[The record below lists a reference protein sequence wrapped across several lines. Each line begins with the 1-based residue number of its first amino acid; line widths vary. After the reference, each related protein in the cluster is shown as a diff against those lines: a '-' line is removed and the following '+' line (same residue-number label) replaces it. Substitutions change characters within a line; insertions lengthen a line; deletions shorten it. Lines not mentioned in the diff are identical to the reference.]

1 VEPIPTQPRS
11 SGGDCTG
18 QPLVAQ
24 VAVAAPVSGGDGIYD
39 YRVSPELSGKV
50 AVGSRLA
57 VPLHGRLVEGY
68 CVGLRL
74 GTDVPLDRLKDVAAV
89 LDDRP
94 VYPPASLELARWT
107 ARRYLCQPGE
117 VLQAAIPA
125 PRRLSRRRPGLQE
138 AEERVGRGG
147 PSPGADPQG
156 GVSPVRLTA
165 GQRAALDP
173 LLRAVKEAADGSPGR
188 GAVFVL
194 HGVTGSGKTE
204 VFLRATA
211 EALARGRQVLLLVP
225 EVALVHQTVARV
237 RAHVGSVRVAIA
249 HSYLAGEERRS
260 YWGQVVAGEADVV
273 VGARSAVFA
282 PLARLGLIVMDEE
295 HEDAYKQEERAP
307 RYHAREV
314 AAHRAEREGAVLVLS
329 SATPSLETYRRAL
342 EGRWTLLTL
351 PERVGGRPL
360 PPVEVVDMRVELAAG
375 NRGVFSRRLREA
387 LAETLADGRQVILFL
402 NRRGHSTFVLCRDCG
417 WVARCPACD
426 VSLTYHHPHPSLI
439 CHWCGHRA
447 PVPDSCPVCRGHR
460 VRYFGAGTQR
470 VEEEVRN
477 LYPEARVV
485 RLDADVVRR
494 PGEAARVLTMV
505 ETGQADVL
513 VGTQMVAKGLDL
525 PGVGLVA
532 AVAADSALHLPDFR
546 SGERTFRLLTQA
558 AGRAGRGQGG
568 GRVIVQ
574 TYAPDHPAV
583 RYAVGHDYAAF
594 ARAELEARRALGY
607 PPWTHLVR
615 VELSGPEEDK
625 VRAAAL
631 RVADALEA
639 QDFLRATPE
648 TAWAGGEGRP
658 RLAGP
663 APAPIARLRGRHR
676 WHVLVFSA
684 DLDQALEGARLAVHE
699 ATGRPARGGRRKDG
713 QGAAVAVVD
722 VDPVSV
728 L

>member
-1 VEPIPTQPRS
+1 V
-11 SGGDCTG
+11 
-18 QPLVAQ
+18 
-24 VAVAAPVSGGDGIYD
+24 YD
-39 YRVSPELSGKV
+39 YRVPPELSGKV

-74 GTDVPLDRLKDVAAV
+74 GTTVPLDRLKDVAAV

-125 PRRLSRRRPGLQE
+125 PRRLPRRRPGPEAAEGRVARRGPSRLHRIRPEGPGDGPDEASRGEAAPGAAVGPGSDPRGGSSPVKLTPGQE
-138 AEERVGRGG
+138 A
-147 PSPGADPQG
+147 
-156 GVSPVRLTA
+156 
-165 GQRAALDP
+165 ALGP
-173 LLRAVKEAADGSPGR
+173 LLRAVKETGGGSVGG

-204 VFLRATA
+204 VFLRAAA

-237 RAHVGSVRVAIA
+237 RAHVGPARVAVA

-260 YWGQVVAGEADVV
+260 YWDQVVVGEADVV

-282 PLARLGLIVMDEE
+282 PLARLGLIVLDEE

-314 AAHRAEREGAVLVLS
+314 AAYRAEREGAVLVLS

-342 EGRWTLLTL
+342 EGQWTLLTL

-360 PPVEVVDMRVELAAG
+360 PPVEVVDMRAELAAG

-387 LAETLADGRQVILFL
+387 LADTLADGRQAILFL

-426 VSLTYHHPHPSLI
+426 VSLTYHHPRGSLI

-447 PVPDSCPVCRGHR
+447 PAPHACPACRGHR

-470 VEEEVRN
+470 VEEEARN

-505 ETGQADVL
+505 ETGQADIL

-546 SGERTFRLLTQA
+546 SAERTFRLLTQA

-574 TYAPDHPAV
+574 TYSPDHPAV

-625 VRAAAL
+625 VRAAAV
-631 RVADALEA
+631 RVADALAA
-639 QDFLRATPE
+639 QGFLRATPE
-648 TAWAGGEGRP
+648 TAWAGGDGRP

-684 DLDQALEGARLAVHE
+684 DLEQALEGARQAVRE
-699 ATGRPARGGRRKDG
+699 ATGRPARGGRRHDG
-713 QGAAVAVVD
+713 QAAAVAAVD